1 MQIEELDVS
10 AKITAALAEEVGR
23 FQKTI
28 DNCLDDMRSKNLL
41 NSSIT
46 LEKLTAL
53 CQQAYYERLLRA
65 WQILFENA
73 EQPDQT
79 EDLSEQYLIYLE
91 NHTPQ
96 FYDDMQAII
105 DLAHRIADPGEPAL
119 KNLEGAISE
128 GRFLAFRRI
137 KPLIKDHVAGL
148 KPQPRPAPADAAPL
162 AAGQMLNLEAFDA
175 RDELHSTLFALEFA
189 ISGLPDAGQKQGL
202 LPLVRTLRSAIDQ
215 TEVDLILLQDLFN
228 QAATALKPVSGLSET
243 YADLKQVVAGLGI
256 ELP

>member
-10 AKITAALAEEVGR
+10 AKIATALAEEVVR

-65 WQILFENA
+65 WQILIESA
-73 EQPDQT
+73 TGQGCT
-79 EDLSEQYLIYLE
+79 EDLTEQCLLYLE

-96 FYDDMQAII
+96 FYDDMQSIVV
-105 DLAHRIADPGEPAL
+105 LAHRIADAGEPAL

-137 KPLIKDHVAGL
+137 KPLIASHVAGL
-148 KPQPRPAPADAAPL
+148 KPLAHPPLADAAPV
-162 AAGQMLNLEAFDA
+162 ASGQMLNLEAFDA

-189 ISGLPDAGQKQGL
+189 ISGLPDAGQKQSL
-202 LPLVRTLRSAIDQ
+202 LPLVRSLRSAIDQ
-215 TEVDLILLQDLFN
+215 TEVDLNLLQDLFN
-228 QAATALKPVSGLSET
+228 KAATALKPVSGLSET
-243 YADLKQVVAGLGI
+243 YADLKHIVAGLGI